1 MDHFGFLSIIPPII
15 AIALAIFTKQVI
27 LSLFVGVIVGL
38 GIYTGSIGGTF
49 VEFTEVLVGNL
60 MDDWQARVLLFTALL
75 GCLVGLVYRSGGSLA
90 FGESAIKTVKT
101 RKSAQVAAWFMGIL
115 IFFDDY
121 FNTLTV
127 GSVMRPVTD
136 KFKISREKLAYI
148 IDSTAA
154 PVCIIIPIST
164 WVAYVISLIIAE
176 FDRAGQSVSGFD
188 MYLQAIPY
196 NFYALLALIAVFV
209 LAVSDLEFGPMAKAE
224 KRALTSGNVY
234 DLETQDDI
242 PGGDITDMEI
252 SSKGTVS
259 DLLLPILTLIVATI
273 VGILY
278 TGGYFEGVGFID
290 AVGDADAATALIY
303 GTVLANLVAIA
314 WYSSRKIL
322 TLSESMNA
330 FIQGAKS
337 MIPALAILLLAWSI
351 GGVSDM
357 LGTGAYVAEVVSAAL
372 PAWTIPAVIFVV
384 SAFMAFATGTSWGTF
399 AIMMPIGIPLIFAVG
414 GNIPAAIAAVLA
426 GGIFG
431 DHCSPISDTTVLSST
446 GASCNHIDH
455 VKTQLP
461 YALLIAGISI
471 IGFLITGFVASPVVP
486 LVVTLALLVGA
497 FYVLHA
503 RGEVVEADKLRKTK
517 IS

>member
-1 MDHFGFLSIIPPII
+1 MEHFGILSLLPPII
-15 AIALAIFTKQVI
+15 AIALAILTKQVI
-27 LSLFVGVIVGL
+27 MSLFVGVIIGL

-49 VEFTEVLVGNL
+49 VEFTEVLVANL
-60 MDDWQARVLLFTALL
+60 LDDWQARVLIFTTLL
-75 GCLVGLVYRSGGSLA
+75 GALVGLVYRSGGSLA
-90 FGESAIKTVKT
+90 FGESAIKAVKN
-101 RKSAQVAAWFMGIL
+101 RKSAQVAAWLMGIL

-136 KFKISREKLAYI
+136 KFKVSREKLAYI

-176 FDRAGQSVSGFD
+176 FDRAGRAVSGFD
-188 MYLQAIPY
+188 IYLQSIPY

-209 LAVSDLEFGPMAKAE
+209 LAVTDLEFGPMAAAE
-224 KRALTSGNVY
+224 KRAIKSGNVY
-234 DLETQDDI
+234 DLETQNEI
-242 PGGDITDMEI
+242 PGGDITNMEI
-252 SSKGTVS
+252 SKKGTIS
-259 DLLLPILTLIVATI
+259 DLILPIGVLIATTI
-273 VGILY
+273 IGILY
-278 TGGYFEGVGFID
+278 TGGFFDGVGFID

-303 GTVLANLVAIA
+303 GTVLANVVAIV
-314 WYSSRKIL
+314 WYSARKIL
-322 TLSESMNA
+322 TLSETMEA
-330 FIQGAKS
+330 FMQGAKS
-337 MIPALAILLLAWSI
+337 MMTALAILLLAWSL
-351 GGVSDM
+351 GAVSDM
-357 LGTGAYVAEVVSAAL
+357 LGTGTYVAEVVSSAL
-372 PAWTIPAVIFVV
+372 PVSLVPAVIFIV

-399 AIMMPIGIPLIFAVG
+399 AVMMPIGIPLIFAVN
-414 GNIPAAIAAVLA
+414 GNVPAAIAAVLA

-461 YALLIAGISI
+461 YALLIAGISVVGFI
-471 IGFLITGFVASPVVP
+471 ISGFVANPIVP
-486 LVVTLALLVGA
+486 LVVVLALMVGA

-503 RGEVVEADKLRKTK
+503 RGEVVEAHK
-517 IS
+517 IKKDM